1 MNSVAVALAVGLAL
15 ALGLL
20 VAAWMRGRD
29 LDARLATALD
39 EGEQALDQARSE
51 LEDARARLETHAAQR
66 AAAEAH
72 LESTEARLDQALAEK
87 QSAESRA
94 ESARAKAVEAEKQ
107 GALKAQEAA
116 EMRQRMADW
125 DRARAES
132 LDAAKSAVLKTAQ
145 QVSSKLIEDHQ
156 RESQAARK
164 DTAERITK
172 TTEELVGQIKT
183 VTENLATLQSKTG
196 EQEQTLDTVW
206 RALTSPGG
214 AGYFAEIGLENTLK
228 SFGLEKG
235 RDFIM
240 QYAVSE
246 AGVRPDAVVFLP
258 GDTLLVIDAKAS
270 KFLLDLAEA
279 EGTEEEETVRQGLV
293 RTMNEHLKQLA
304 GKNYASAVVKSFHD
318 AGRGETVKRIM
329 NIMYLPNEG
338 AVEKVGQAD
347 PEFIRKAA
355 RNEITVAGP
364 TALASLIAF
373 ARVEIELERQAEN
386 QIKIVEGTQALMDA
400 IGTFLVH
407 AKTMGNGLRT
417 STNAYVKLAKSLNG
431 TLLPRVRRLNRLG
444 VRPTRTQEMPGH
456 FPPFELVTIE
466 DDLIEG
472 DAQDPVLPLTDE
484 EDSS

>member
-1 MNSVAVALAVGLAL
+1 M
-15 ALGLL
+15 
-20 VAAWMRGRD
+20 AA
-29 LDARLATALD
+29 ALD
-39 EGEQALDQARSE
+39 DGEQALQQARHQ
-51 LEDARARLETHAAQR
+51 LDDARARLETHAAQR

-72 LESTEARLDQALAEK
+72 LESAEAQLDLVLAEK
-87 QSAESRA
+87 QTAEKQA
-94 ESARAKAVEAEKQ
+94 ELAQARAVEAEKQ
-107 GALKAQEAA
+107 SALMAQQTED
-116 EMRQRMADW
+116 MRQRMTDW
-125 DRARAES
+125 ERARTES
-132 LDAAKSAVLKTAQ
+132 LNAAKSAVLETAQ
-145 QVSSKLIEDHQ
+145 QVSSKLIADHQ
-156 RESQAARK
+156 RESLAARK
-164 DTAERITK
+164 DNAERITK

-183 VTENLATLQSKTG
+183 VTAGLASLHSHMGQQG
-196 EQEQTLDTVW
+196 ETLDTVW

-258 GDTLLVIDAKAS
+258 GDTVLVIDAKAS
-270 KFLLDLAEA
+270 KFLLDLAAA
-279 EGTEEEETVRQGLV
+279 EGKPSEDEVRRGLV
-293 RTMNEHLKQLA
+293 RTMNEHLRQLA
-304 GKNYASAVVKSFHD
+304 SKNYATAIVKSYHD
-318 AGRGETVKRIM
+318 AGRGNALKRIM

-338 AVEKVGQAD
+338 AVEKIGQAD

-355 RNEITVAGP
+355 KSEITVAGP

-386 QIKIVEGTQALMDA
+386 QILIVEGTQALMDA
-400 IGTFLVH
+400 IGTFLTH

-417 STNAYVKLAKSLNG
+417 ATTAYVKLAKSLNG

-444 VRPTRTQEMPGH
+444 VRPTRTQQMPGH

-466 DDLIEG
+466 EDLIEG
-472 DAQDPVLPLTDE
+472 ETETDPALEVDTDQE
-484 EDSS
+484 MS